1 MTRELENYLMERY
14 IPLSSLEANSIQEG
28 YDFAT
33 KRSEE
38 WIRKVLFD
46 YFGEVITNI
55 LITDFYKVMNNS

>member
-1 MTRELENYLMERY
+1 MTRELKNYLIERN

-38 WIRKVLFD
+38 WIRKILID
-46 YFGEVITNI
+46 HFGEVITNI

>member
-1 MTRELENYLMERY
+1 MTKELENYLMERY

-28 YDFAT
+28 YDFAM

-38 WIRKVLFD
+38 WIRKVLIGH
-46 YFGEVITNI
+46 FGEVMTNI